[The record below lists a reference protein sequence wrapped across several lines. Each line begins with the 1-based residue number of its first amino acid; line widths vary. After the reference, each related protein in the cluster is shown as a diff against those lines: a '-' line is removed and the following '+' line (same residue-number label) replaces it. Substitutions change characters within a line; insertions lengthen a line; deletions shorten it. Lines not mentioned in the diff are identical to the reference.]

1 VIPKLPQAASSSFF
15 KNNFFLKGVHMKLGK
30 LLSTLL
36 IVAPL
41 TFVLASSDALAQ
53 KKKKKKK
60 KKSEKSGEVSKAAA
74 SSGAGYKAAPYGM
87 AGCGLGSLVMK
98 TNTKG
103 AQSSAATTNGYTYT
117 TLFGILSGTSNCVDT
132 DTESAA
138 VEREVYIS
146 ANLASL
152 SKEAAQG
159 QGRHLLAF
167 ADVLGCAGDQSYPQ
181 FVKVSQEQHQAI
193 FHSEDPQAVL
203 NSYISAVKSNS
214 QLKTECARLG
224 V

>member
-1 VIPKLPQAASSSFF
+1 
-15 KNNFFLKGVHMKLGK
+15 MKLRR
-30 LLSTLL
+30 LLSTIFL
-36 IVAPL
+36 VAPL
-41 TFVLASSDALAQ
+41 ALVLSSGEAMAQ

-60 KKSEKSGEVSKAAA
+60 KKSEKTEEVAPAAEGEEGKEGSGG
-74 SSGAGYKAAPYGM
+74 GAGYKTAPYGM
-87 AGCGLGSLVMK
+87 AGCGLGSLIMK
-98 TNTKG
+98 SNTKG

-117 TLFGILSGTSNCVDT
+117 TLFGIISGTSNCVDT
-132 DTESAA
+132 DSETAA
-138 VEREVYIS
+138 VEREVFIS

-159 QGRHLLAF
+159 EGRHLLAF
-167 ADVLGCAGDQSYPQ
+167 ADVLGCAGEESYPQ

-193 FHSEDPQAVL
+193 FNSEDPQAVL

>member
-1 VIPKLPQAASSSFF
+1 
-15 KNNFFLKGVHMKLGK
+15 MKLRR

-36 IVAPL
+36 LVAPL
-41 TFVLASSDALAQ
+41 ALVLSSGEAMAQ

-60 KKSEKSGEVSKAAA
+60 KKSEKTEEVTSAADGEASG
-74 SSGAGYKAAPYGM
+74 GAGYKTAPYGM

-98 TNTKG
+98 SNTKG
-103 AQSSAATTNGYTYT
+103 AQSSAATTNAYTYT

-132 DTESAA
+132 DSETAA

-159 QGRHLLAF
+159 EGRHLLAF
-167 ADVLGCAGDQSYPQ
+167 ADVLGCASEESYPH

-193 FHSEDPQAVL
+193 FNSEDPQAVL

>member
-1 VIPKLPQAASSSFF
+1 
-15 KNNFFLKGVHMKLGK
+15 MKLGK

-36 IVAPL
+36 LVAPL
-41 TFVLASSDALAQ
+41 ALVLSSGEAMAE

-60 KKSEKSGEVSKAAA
+60 KKSEKTEEASTAAEGEEG
-74 SSGAGYKAAPYGM
+74 GAGYKSAPYGM
-87 AGCGLGSLVMK
+87 AGCGLGSLIIK
-98 TNTKG
+98 SHTKG
-103 AQSSAATTNGYTYT
+103 AQSTAATTNGLYYNN
-117 TLFGILSGTSNCVDT
+117 LFAITSGTSNCVDT

-159 QGRHLLAF
+159 EGRHLLAF

-193 FHSEDPQAVL
+193 FNSEDPQTVL
-203 NSYISAVKSNS
+203 NSYMSALKSNS
-214 QLKTECARLG
+214 LLKTACNRLG

>member
-1 VIPKLPQAASSSFF
+1 
-15 KNNFFLKGVHMKLGK
+15 MKLGR
-30 LLSTLL
+30 LLSALF

-41 TFVLASSDALAQ
+41 ALVLSAGDAMAQ

-60 KKSEKSGEVSKAAA
+60 KKSEKTEEASGATAEGEEAAA
-74 SSGAGYKAAPYGM
+74 AGGAGYKAAPYGM
-87 AGCGLGSLVMK
+87 AGCGLGSIIMK
-98 TNTKG
+98 SNTKG

-117 TLFGILSGTSNCVDT
+117 TLFGIISGTSNCVDT
-132 DTESAA
+132 ETASAA

-159 QGRHLLAF
+159 EGRHLLAF
-167 ADVLGCAGDQSYPQ
+167 ADVLGCAGEESYPQ

-193 FHSEDPQAVL
+193 FNSDDPQAVL
-203 NSYISAVKSNS
+203 NSYINAVKSNN

>member
-1 VIPKLPQAASSSFF
+1 
-15 KNNFFLKGVHMKLGK
+15 MKLRR
-30 LLSTLL
+30 LLSTILL
-36 IVAPL
+36 VAPL
-41 TFVLASSDALAQ
+41 ALVLSSGEAMAQ

-60 KKSEKSGEVSKAAA
+60 KKSEKTEEVTPAAEGEEGKEGKEGSGG
-74 SSGAGYKAAPYGM
+74 GAGYKTAPYGM
-87 AGCGLGSLVMK
+87 AGCGLGSLIMK
-98 TNTKG
+98 SNTKG

-117 TLFGILSGTSNCVDT
+117 TLFGIISGTSNCVDT
-132 DTESAA
+132 DSETAA
-138 VEREVYIS
+138 VEREVFIS

-159 QGRHLLAF
+159 EGRHLLAF
-167 ADVLGCAGDQSYPQ
+167 ADVLGCAGEESYPQ

-193 FHSEDPQAVL
+193 FNSEDPQAVL
-203 NSYISAVKSNS
+203 NSYISAVKSNN

>member
-1 VIPKLPQAASSSFF
+1 
-15 KNNFFLKGVHMKLGK
+15 MKLGR
-30 LLSTLL
+30 LLSALFL
-36 IVAPL
+36 VAPL
-41 TFVLASSDALAQ
+41 ALVLSAGDAMAQ

-60 KKSEKSGEVSKAAA
+60 KKSEKTEEASGATAEGEEGAAA
-74 SSGAGYKAAPYGM
+74 GGAGYKAAPYGM
-87 AGCGLGSLVMK
+87 AGCGLGSIIMK
-98 TNTKG
+98 SNTKG

-117 TLFGILSGTSNCVDT
+117 TLFGIISGTSNCVDT
-132 DTESAA
+132 ETESAA

-159 QGRHLLAF
+159 EGRHLLAF
-167 ADVLGCAGDQSYPQ
+167 ADVLGCAGEESYPQ

-193 FHSEDPQAVL
+193 FNSDDPQAVL
-203 NSYISAVKSNS
+203 NSYINAVKSNN

>member
-1 VIPKLPQAASSSFF
+1 
-15 KNNFFLKGVHMKLGK
+15 MKLRR

-36 IVAPL
+36 LVAPL
-41 TFVLASSDALAQ
+41 ALVLSSGEAMAQ

-60 KKSEKSGEVSKAAA
+60 KKSEKTEEVSGAEGETA
-74 SSGAGYKAAPYGM
+74 GAGYKAAPYGM

-98 TNTKG
+98 SNTKG

-117 TLFGILSGTSNCVDT
+117 TLLGILSGTSNCVDT
-132 DTESAA
+132 DSESTAA
-138 VEREVYIS
+138 EREVYIS

-159 QGRHLLAF
+159 EGRHLLAF

-193 FHSEDPQAVL
+193 FNSDDPQAVL
-203 NSYISAVKSNS
+203 NSYIGAVKANS
-214 QLKTECARLG
+214 QLRTECARLG

>member
-1 VIPKLPQAASSSFF
+1 
-15 KNNFFLKGVHMKLGK
+15 MKLRR
-30 LLSTLL
+30 LLSTILL
-36 IVAPL
+36 VAPL
-41 TFVLASSDALAQ
+41 AFVLSSGEAMAQ

-60 KKSEKSGEVSKAAA
+60 KKSEKTEEVAPAAEGEEGKEGKESSGG
-74 SSGAGYKAAPYGM
+74 GAGYKTAPYGM
-87 AGCGLGSLVMK
+87 AGCGLGSLIMK
-98 TNTKG
+98 SNTKG

-117 TLFGILSGTSNCVDT
+117 TLFGIISGTSNCVDT
-132 DTESAA
+132 DSATAA
-138 VEREVYIS
+138 VEREVFIS

-159 QGRHLLAF
+159 EGRHLLAF
-167 ADVLGCAGDQSYPQ
+167 ADVLGCAGEESYPQ

-193 FHSEDPQAVL
+193 FNSEDPQAVL
-203 NSYISAVKSNS
+203 NSYISAVKSNN

>member
-1 VIPKLPQAASSSFF
+1 MVGQHQQLRADLDAEEVGVCPAEARHQAA
-15 KNNFFLKGVHMKLGK
+15 VHERC
-30 LLSTLL
+30 
-36 IVAPL
+36 IAE
-41 TFVLASSDALAQ
+41 
-53 KKKKKKK
+53 
-60 KKSEKSGEVSKAAA
+60 SE
-74 SSGAGYKAAPYGM
+74 
-87 AGCGLGSLVMK
+87 
-98 TNTKG
+98 
-103 AQSSAATTNGYTYT
+103 
-117 TLFGILSGTSNCVDT
+117 
-132 DTESAA
+132 AA

-159 QGRHLLAF
+159 EGRHLLAF

-193 FHSEDPQAVL
+193 FNSEDPQAVL
-203 NSYISAVKSNS
+203 NSYISAVKANS

>member
-1 VIPKLPQAASSSFF
+1 
-15 KNNFFLKGVHMKLGK
+15 MKLRR

-36 IVAPL
+36 LVAPL
-41 TFVLASSDALAQ
+41 ALVLSSGEAMAQ

-60 KKSEKSGEVSKAAA
+60 KKSEKTEEVSGEGEA
-74 SSGAGYKAAPYGM
+74 SGGAGYKTAPYGM
-87 AGCGLGSLVMK
+87 AGCGLGSLIMK
-98 TNTKG
+98 TNSKG

-132 DTESAA
+132 DSETAA

-159 QGRHLLAF
+159 EGRHLLAF
-167 ADVLGCAGDQSYPQ
+167 ADVLGCAGEESYPQ

-193 FHSEDPQAVL
+193 FNSEDPQAVL

-214 QLKTECARLG
+214 QLKTECNRLG